1 MHLAPPRCYCSFR
14 SDLHTSFDAYSS
26 PACNSCCSACLDCS
40 GRGHRQRLA
49 GARQGVAGRSQSGG
63 HPRDRV
69 LSSPWR
75 RECLWAGLQRMD
87 CGGRQ
92 NRPQRRSTP
101 PPAVNQA
108 WGPSTPIYFHSPG
121 GSVLGSIEL
130 GRLIRARKLE
140 VGVAHTVPFGCDR
153 DKPWEKSCEAQKR
166 SGHELRSEFDPTSAM
181 CNSGC
186 VFALAGGVV
195 RIVPPGIKLG
205 IHDVGFDSAR
215 GPLPVAVA
223 VRAKRLVHLQI
234 QEYLRDMGIDQ
245 TLFTAVVAVPHNSK
259 RFVEREELVRFG
271 IDRREF
277 GETSWRFIE
286 HPRPAMSKRFFVRV
300 GNEQPQYLNGLVS
313 LDCASRQEIRVV
325 LAREPVASDAPAAR
339 LSSISISGHR
349 IGLPYQTSS
358 HDFYIRS
365 ARLARHTFDAV
376 EDDTKFEV
384 SGNDLARA
392 DEPAGNITL
401 AMDGFSRAFAKLQG
415 SCEQAPPPGQLTVG
429 TSNYTPSTNPNC
441 RPGGDQLQCLQGV
454 SGLRSSAGQSAPP
467 NVLPSIPSANVI
479 HTVPIRPDQTRATG
493 YEPEPKQSGAKPS
506 NPVQT
511 VELTR
516 AVAIDHKLPIDFI
529 YAINPDCSSIG
540 LASVRVVGQPDHG
553 NVAVE
558 NGTGYSKFP
567 PENQRYECN
576 KRKSEGISIVYEP
589 HPGFTGADSITL
601 DIIFPRGLQMKRHYS
616 IEVK

>member
-140 VGVAHTVPFGCDR
+140 AGVAHTVPFGCDR

-339 LSSISISGHR
+339 LSSISISGRR

-429 TSNYTPSTNPNC
+429 TSNYSPSTNANC

-454 SGLRSSAGQSAPP
+454 SGSRSSAGQSPPP

-511 VELTR
+511 APWQRRGRERHGILEV
-516 AVAIDHKLPIDFI
+516 
-529 YAINPDCSSIG
+529 SS
-540 LASVRVVGQPDHG
+540 R
-553 NVAVE
+553 
-558 NGTGYSKFP
+558 
-567 PENQRYECN
+567 
-576 KRKSEGISIVYEP
+576 EP
-589 HPGFTGADSITL
+589 TI
-601 DIIFPRGLQMKRHYS
+601 
-616 IEVK
+616 